1 MAYKKYSDA
10 LVSEALVLLAV
21 NKYDYEKT
29 SETLGVSDR
38 TLRRWDKD
46 AIKKG
51 IHELLGR
58 AIERM
63 LMHIPTNWKGNDW
76 AIALGILMDKW
87 LLLQGEP
94 TSRAESV
101 FKTIEGMTNSER
113 DAVIVEAERILAG
126 AIGGGST
133 PSED

>member
-51 IHELLGR
+51 IPELLGR